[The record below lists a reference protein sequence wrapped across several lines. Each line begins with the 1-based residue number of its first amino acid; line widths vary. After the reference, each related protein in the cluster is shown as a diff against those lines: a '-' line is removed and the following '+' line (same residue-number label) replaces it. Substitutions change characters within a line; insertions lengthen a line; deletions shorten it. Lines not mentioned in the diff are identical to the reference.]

1 MANPPPYA
9 DTDDAPGTPR
19 WVKIFGIIALI
30 VVLLVVVMMIV
41 GGGNHGPSRH
51 MPSGDAGHL
60 MPVSGLTAVQIP
72 PESGRW

>member
-51 MPSGDAGHL
+51 LTSGDAGYQ
-60 MPVSGLTAVQIP
+60 MPASSLAAIQARPG
-72 PESGRW
+72 SGRW